1 MREGEGVA
9 AGVLESLGAN
19 LDKIRTETI
28 RVLSQNPE
36 QAGVSTSTGQSIPRS
51 ATKTPTLDQLG
62 VDLTAA
68 ANSGKLV
75 PIAIIVKPIINSE
88 IFSNIAIFSA
98 YITAYLDP
106 KISASKPVIKKI
118 LTIRLL

>member
-1 MREGEGVA
+1 MIFKTFEP
-9 AGVLESLGAN
+9 
-19 LDKIRTETI
+19 ITFPTTI
-28 RVLSQNPE
+28 SVFFFSKALI
-36 QAGVSTSTGQSIPRS
+36 V
-51 ATKTPTLDQLG
+51 
-62 VDLTAA
+62 A

-106 KISASKPVIKKI
+106 KTSASKPVIKKI
-118 LTIRLL
+118 PTIGLL